1 MINSPLIDP
10 ESKLKELKDKYSELQ
25 KDLRQFEEMNNIPN
39 NNLISQLEPYKRL
52 KHSINSNFDFIKNK
66 IDELNNYLDDETQ
79 IYPTK
84 IIKDIKESLKKID
97 LNKLNNQK
105 EAFQNTAEIIDKKF
119 SKYINSYEENS
130 YTKESSEKKSQ
141 EFKMIDIPSNEELL
155 RKRTDELLNIK
166 NISAQVAEI
175 STAMGIEINEQGKKM
190 ETIEKYIDKSED
202 NTKKAYKEAL
212 ETEIIVN
219 KSKKRLYCLAFFII
233 ILISIIVYLIMKI
246 F

>member
-105 EAFQNTAEIIDKKF
+105 EAFHNTAEIIDKKF

-219 KSKKRLYCLAFFII
+219 KSKKRLYCLALFII